1 MNKLSKEK
9 REKLILVCIGVVAVL
24 GILYTFVLG
33 AQKDSLAT
41 LQTKIT
47 GAQSKLAKAEASLRA
62 ADTIEA
68 TLNQNKKE
76 IELRQEKMAPQ
87 GQYYYWFLKLVDQF
101 RKDEKL
107 DSNFIVDIT
116 MPEFVE
122 AGLLPKFPYK
132 ATSFGLRLNGE
143 FHEIGKFIA
152 ALENTFPYFRVQN
165 IKLSPNKSQSATL
178 GAQPGVAV
186 SPLTSLTSPM
196 EPIAPATKLVAD
208 VKIVTLIKPG
218 TI

>member
-9 REKLILVCIGVVAVL
+9 RDKLILVCIGVVAVVGL
-24 GILYTFVLG
+24 LYTFVLG

-41 LQTKIT
+41 LQTQIA
-47 GAQSKLAKAEASLRA
+47 GSQSKLAKAEAALRT

-68 TLNQNKKE
+68 MLAETRQQVE
-76 IELRQEKMAPQ
+76 TRQEKMAPQ

-107 DSNFIVDIT
+107 DNGFIVDIT

-132 ATSFGLRLNGE
+132 AASFGLRVN
-143 FHEIGKFIA
+143 GKFHDIGRFIA
-152 ALENTFPYFRVQN
+152 DLENTFPYFRVQN
-165 IKLSPNKSQSATL
+165 VHLAPNTVTPASTATQSVESLLSGQSATPDL
-178 GAQPGVAV
+178 LP
-186 SPLTSLTSPM
+186 
-196 EPIAPATKLVAD
+196 ETKLVAELR
-208 VKIVTLIKPG
+208 IVTLIKPG

>member
-9 REKLILVCIGVVAVL
+9 RDKLILVCIGLIAVI
-24 GILYTFVLG
+24 GVLYTFVLG

-41 LQTKIT
+41 LQSQIT

-68 TLNQNKKE
+68 ALNENRKL
-76 IELRQEKMAPQ
+76 IDVRQEKMAPQ

-107 DSNFIVDIT
+107 DSSFIVDIS

-132 ATSFGLRLNGE
+132 GASFGLRLNGE

-152 ALENTFPYFRVQN
+152 SLENTFPYFRVQT
-165 IKLSPNKSQSATL
+165 IKLSPNKVPQSALL
-178 GAQPGVAV
+178 GQANTAV
-186 SPLTSLTSPM
+186 SPLSPLTSPM
-196 EPIAPATKLVAD
+196 EPIVPETKLVAD

-218 TI
+218 AI